1 VKKIL
6 VFALSAAFASFS
18 APLFAQ
24 GEVAVSIGRAQT
36 RDMAPSQWAA
46 GRVVS
51 RRDIRLSSE
60 LNGTLEFVAEPGSFI
75 KNGQLLARLDS
86 THWRLQLRNS
96 ESRIKQLQARLTYV
110 DAQLRR
116 LRTLSETNNTSRA
129 ALEEQESER
138 EAMAQDLVAA
148 RIEKDRSVY
157 ELGKATINAAFDTL
171 VVSRQRQAGE
181 YVRTGDELL
190 RALDMSQLEVEADI
204 PLASL
209 PLLQQGDSLTLRS
222 DALAPG
228 EGLRA
233 DAGADALLSG
243 KVRQIVPV
251 ADSNSRRVKLLVS
264 LPVTLFE
271 DWGWITGLP
280 VQVAVPVAL
289 AQQSVV
295 VPRDALILRDGS
307 AFVFRV
313 DTEGKAERLQVNTG
327 SGDGAWIAVLGEV
340 QAGDQVIVRGAER
353 LQPGQKVKILTEIAA
368 KEFDGDSV

>member
-1 VKKIL
+1 
-6 VFALSAAFASFS
+6 
-18 APLFAQ
+18 
-24 GEVAVSIGRAQT
+24 
-36 RDMAPSQWAA
+36 
-46 GRVVS
+46 
-51 RRDIRLSSE
+51 
-60 LNGTLEFVAEPGSFI
+60 
-75 KNGQLLARLDS
+75 
-86 THWRLQLRNS
+86 
-96 ESRIKQLQARLTYV
+96 
-110 DAQLRR
+110 
-116 LRTLSETNNTSRA
+116 
-129 ALEEQESER
+129 
-138 EAMAQDLVAA
+138 
-148 RIEKDRSVY
+148 
-157 ELGKATINAAFDTL
+157 
-171 VVSRQRQAGE
+171 
-181 YVRTGDELL
+181 
-190 RALDMSQLEVEADI
+190 
-204 PLASL
+204 
-209 PLLQQGDSLTLRS
+209 
-222 DALAPG
+222 
-228 EGLRA
+228 
-233 DAGADALLSG
+233 LLSG

-353 LQPGQKVKILTEIAA
+353 LQPGQKVKVLTEIAA